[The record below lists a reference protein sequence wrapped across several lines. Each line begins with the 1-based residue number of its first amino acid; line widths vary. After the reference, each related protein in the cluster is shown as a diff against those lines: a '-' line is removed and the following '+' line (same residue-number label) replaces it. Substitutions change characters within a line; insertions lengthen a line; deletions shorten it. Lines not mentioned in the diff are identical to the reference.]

1 MDSIVC
7 ALGVICVLGDPMNLR
22 QFGRLGIGVPI
33 RCVAI
38 YIGKSQ

>member
-7 ALGVICVLGDPMNLR
+7 FEVICVLGDPMNLR
-22 QFGRLGIGVPI
+22 HFGGPGIGVPI

-38 YIGKSQ
+38 YIG